1 MSRCGA
7 AIAAILLAAAR
18 AQACEGEACD
28 ASALLQLG
36 RGGEASLGHYSPAG
50 QPCWSDGECFGDQP
64 QGGPGTWVCGRYS
77 ANENYWQC
85 CLIEYSEEHDGEMW
99 CASPEG
105 TACSEGLDLN
115 CKSPLKCQPNVA
127 SSSGYT
133 CSTHTFTTTTTTTT
147 TAAPTTTTTTTEVTT
162 TTPNLSICAG
172 TNKVCGGDECCPG
185 IERTGWKN
193 FPCPTSSNIWKCER
207 QYVECEGTSHHCWGN
222 QCCPPAGG
230 TGGKTFNC
238 PIAAPG
244 YDRCGF
250 QSFPR

>member
-127 SSSGYT
+127 SSSGDDD
-133 CSTHTFTTTTTTTT
+133 HAQLVHLRGDQQGVRGGRVLPRHRAHGVEELPLPDVVEHLEVR
-147 TAAPTTTTTTTEVTT
+147 AAVRRVRGHLPPLLGQPV
-162 TTPNLSICAG
+162 L
-172 TNKVCGGDECCPG
+172 
-185 IERTGWKN
+185 
-193 FPCPTSSNIWKCER
+193 
-207 QYVECEGTSHHCWGN
+207 
-222 QCCPPAGG
+222 PAGRRHRRQDVQL
-230 TGGKTFNC
+230 
-238 PIAAPG
+238 PHRRPG
-244 YDRCGF
+244 VRQVRLPVLPSLSREVVDARGWTRRWA
-250 QSFPR
+250 QHEVQ